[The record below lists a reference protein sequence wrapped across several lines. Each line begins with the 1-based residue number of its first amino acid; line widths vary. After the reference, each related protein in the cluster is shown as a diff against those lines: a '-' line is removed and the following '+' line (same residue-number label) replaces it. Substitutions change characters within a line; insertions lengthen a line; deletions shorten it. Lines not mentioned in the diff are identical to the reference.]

1 MHLAKLSGLMCD
13 PKGNTYRQL
22 LVSPPSSSGFSLC
35 CAFSSPSGETAET
48 VFLHFFFFFNQ
59 FVGAELSLEAH
70 AALAV
75 RHTWA
80 CLVVRTLEHEYMP
93 LL

>member
-1 MHLAKLSGLMCD
+1 MDLCVTLRVTH
-13 PKGNTYRQL
+13 RQL
-22 LVSPPSSSGFSLC
+22 LVSPPSSSGFSLR

-48 VFLHFFFFFNQ
+48 VVLLFFFLNQ

>member
-1 MHLAKLSGLMCD
+1 MDLCVTLRVTH
-13 PKGNTYRQL
+13 RQL

-48 VFLHFFFFFNQ
+48 VFLHFFFFFFNQ

>member
-1 MHLAKLSGLMCD
+1 MDLCVTLRVTH
-13 PKGNTYRQL
+13 RQL

-48 VFLHFFFFFNQ
+48 VFLHFFFFNQ

-70 AALAV
+70 AAFAV

>member
-1 MHLAKLSGLMCD
+1 MLPFGSHIASCLYLLHRRLALVCVVLFHPQVVKQQKL
-13 PKGNTYRQL
+13 
-22 LVSPPSSSGFSLC
+22 FSYI
-35 CAFSSPSGETAET
+35 
-48 VFLHFFFFFNQ
+48 FFFFFNQ